1 MCRGARAWRDKE
13 EKWKCEMKCE
23 EFEEM
28 GLDAERDAS
37 LSEVERAAAREHAS
51 TCPRCAS
58 LQDSWQA
65 ARVEL
70 HAFAEATAAAESPA
84 RVEMRLRQ
92 EFRTQHR
99 TMKTRRTAVIAAW
112 ALATAAVLIGAV
124 SWINWRKSQ
133 MEEAVR
139 QLNAPQNSVARAVN
153 NGGEEGNNVNGMRE
167 PSAPQQQ
174 SSANNESADTLVADN
189 ELSNFT
195 LLPGVLPADADD
207 TEIVR
212 VRMQRG
218 ALGAL
223 GLPVN
228 EERAGEWIQ
237 VDLLVG
243 DDGLPQAV
251 RLPQ

>member
-1 MCRGARAWRDKE
+1 
-13 EKWKCEMKCE
+13 MKCE
-23 EFEEM
+23 EFEAI

-37 LSEVERAAAREHAS
+37 LSEVERGAAREHAS
-51 TCPRCAS
+51 TCSRCAA

-65 ARVEL
+65 AGVEL
-70 HAFAEATAAAESPA
+70 RAFAEDTAVAQAPA

-92 EFRTQHR
+92 EFRTQHV
-99 TMKTRRTAVIAAW
+99 TLKVRRTAANHKTSAEVPDGMLERGSA
-112 ALATAAVLIGAV
+112 GA
-124 SWINWRKSQ
+124 
-133 MEEAVR
+133 
-139 QLNAPQNSVARAVN
+139 
-153 NGGEEGNNVNGMRE
+153 G
-167 PSAPQQQ
+167 
-174 SSANNESADTLVADN
+174 SSETLVADN
-189 ELSNFT
+189 ELSGFT
-195 LLPGVLPADADD
+195 FLPGAFAADTDEAA
-207 TEIVR
+207 ILH
-212 VRMQRG
+212 VRMQRS

>member
-1 MCRGARAWRDKE
+1 
-13 EKWKCEMKCE
+13 MKCE
-23 EFEEM
+23 EFEAI

-37 LSEVERAAAREHAS
+37 LSEVERAAAREHAG
-51 TCPRCAS
+51 TCSRCAA
-58 LQDSWQA
+58 LQDSWHG

-70 HAFAEATAAAESPA
+70 RAFAEATASAQAPS

-99 TMKTRRTAVIAAW
+99 TMKARRTAVIAAW
-112 ALATAAVLIGAV
+112 ALAAAAVLIGAV
-124 SWINWRKSQ
+124 SWKNWHATPQ
-133 MEEAVR
+133 EEAAKHQGAPQTAGNLSMNNRNAGVNDSTQSHATSGVQ
-139 QLNAPQNSVARAVN
+139 QLN
-153 NGGEEGNNVNGMRE
+153 
-167 PSAPQQQ
+167 SAKG
-174 SSANNESADTLVADN
+174 SGSGTLMADN
-189 ELSNFT
+189 EIGDFT
-195 LLPGVLPADADD
+195 LLPGVLPAETDD
-207 TEIVR
+207 GAILR

-251 RLPQ
+251 RLP

>member
-1 MCRGARAWRDKE
+1 MRRGARAWRDEE
-13 EKWKCEMKCE
+13 EKWKCAMKCE
-23 EFEEM
+23 EFEAI

-51 TCPRCAS
+51 TCSRCAA

-65 ARVEL
+65 AHVEL
-70 HAFAEATAAAESPA
+70 HAFAEATAAAETPA
-84 RVEMRLRQ
+84 RVEIRLRQ

-99 TMKTRRTAVIAAW
+99 TMKTRRTGVISAW

-124 SWINWRKSQ
+124 SWISWRASRQ
-133 MEEAVR
+133 EEAAR
-139 QLNAPQNSVARAVN
+139 HLNVPQNPGIRPVSDSGTEANGANAVHEAT
-153 NGGEEGNNVNGMRE
+153 G
-167 PSAPQQQ
+167 PQQQ
-174 SSANNESADTLVADN
+174 SSAENGISETLVADN

-243 DDGLPQAV
+243 NDGLPQAV